1 MMDAIDES
9 LLAELRAALVPGADT
24 AARRAGADAC
34 RTLLA
39 ALDPPVTAAG
49 PVDASPAAASA
60 AALAVTTPAPPHPP
74 PSQVLDMVIA
84 HLRTKLPAD
93 QATRPASGAF
103 RVAMIPMRR
112 PRGP

>member
-60 AALAVTTPAPPHPP
+60 AALAVTTPHPP